1 MQRKLFVLFA
11 GLVLFSLLI
20 APVGMANA
28 QVEVQVSIPNCPP
41 FDPALMHDK
50 GFLQSLPPEC
60 AKAYQKLTQEGG
72 NQAVKPDITPLAVG
86 GPDDFGYTWDDSV
99 TLSWID
105 ATGGTDTGLS
115 GDGWNN
121 ATGPITLPFSF
132 KYYENTYSQAYITAS
147 GYLGFTDYGYW
158 PWQQNP
164 MPSIDQPNNV
174 IAPFWTV
181 TNLANSGPAGRVY
194 YISGGT
200 APNRFFVV
208 EWYDIQGGTS
218 LDSSG
223 GDETYRFEVV
233 LHENGDILF
242 QYHTM
247 IYNDWRYYASIGIE
261 DIDGNGLGYMDWG
274 NYWSRLPSSNK
285 AVRFYRPAPSARVKL
300 TPTQQGKFTQAGA
313 AQSFQMDV
321 RNTGDLGADTYDLAT
336 ASAWPVTLY
345 AADGVTPLTDT
356 DSDSAIDTGSLAQGS
371 TVTITAKV
379 ATPGGAVVGNAN
391 SAIITARSSVNT
403 SKSKTATLQSAVPAP
418 FAQVYDDYA
427 DGAMSLNLIQP
438 SAQVMKKA
446 TADGYYGSSMA
457 VALAPNGNFVYLWTK
472 YHWTGSVSVR
482 EIEYTLLDHY
492 GNTVRAVSKLT
503 DNSGASMN
511 TYDSSPSVAVAPN
524 GTIGVAW
531 YRYLYNSST
540 YQSNY
545 NIYFAA
551 LNASG
556 NLTSGPTNLTNNAIW
571 GTWDDPNI
579 PRFYSPTIA
588 ASDDNRFILSWEK
601 YIDYPSSY
609 TDNIWY
615 ATYDTSGASVFA
627 PAALTSDDMSWSPI
641 LNSLT
646 GGKVILTWNSYDDPT
661 YAVLNSSGGVTKP
674 AANFGV
680 FNVWETPDAVL
691 LPNGKVAVAWA
702 TDTGVQFAI
711 LNSSYALE
719 TLSTEASNPSLAY
732 GYGLSVTTDSSSRV
746 IMTWVDGDTGQNL
759 FYALGDSAGAFITPP
774 MFYKQSSDYIATS
787 YNGQGNVSYS
797 LPAGVD
803 GVASLSA
810 ALVGGQPG
818 GNALVGIQ
826 TTNHGAAIATGVT
839 LTVTLDSNLTYV
851 SDTSGVVP
859 SVSGN
864 TVTWNLPD
872 MAPLDGQ
879 NFTLSVGVPSGAAL
893 GTLYPLSLSLTS
905 NETDLN
911 PGDNTDNAQVMAAL
925 QVYLP
930 LIMR

>member
-1 MQRKLFVLFA
+1 
-11 GLVLFSLLI
+11 
-20 APVGMANA
+20 
-28 QVEVQVSIPNCPP
+28 
-41 FDPALMHDK
+41 
-50 GFLQSLPPEC
+50 
-60 AKAYQKLTQEGG
+60 
-72 NQAVKPDITPLAVG
+72 
-86 GPDDFGYTWDDSV
+86 
-99 TLSWID
+99 
-105 ATGGTDTGLS
+105 
-115 GDGWNN
+115 
-121 ATGPITLPFSF
+121 
-132 KYYENTYSQAYITAS
+132 
-147 GYLGFTDYGYW
+147 
-158 PWQQNP
+158 
-164 MPSIDQPNNV
+164 
-174 IAPFWTV
+174 
-181 TNLANSGPAGRVY
+181 
-194 YISGGT
+194 
-200 APNRFFVV
+200 
-208 EWYDIQGGTS
+208 
-218 LDSSG
+218 
-223 GDETYRFEVV
+223 
-233 LHENGDILF
+233 
-242 QYHTM
+242 
-247 IYNDWRYYASIGIE
+247 
-261 DIDGNGLGYMDWG
+261 MDWG

-472 YHWTGSVSVR
+472 YHWTGSMSVR

-503 DNSGASMN
+503 DNSGAGVN
-511 TYDSSPSVAVAPN
+511 TYDYSPSVAVAPN

-531 YRYLYNSST
+531 YRRLYNSSG
-540 YQSNY
+540 QSNY

-551 LNASG
+551 LDASG

-601 YIDYPSSY
+601 SISNPSY
-609 TDNIWY
+609 TGNIWY
-615 ATYDTSGASVFA
+615 AVRDTNGASVFA
-627 PAALTSDDMSWSPI
+627 PAALTSDNASYTPVI
-641 LNSLT
+641 NSLT
-646 GGKVILTWNSYDDPT
+646 GGKVILTLKNDLKPY
-661 YAVLNSSGGVTKP
+661 YAVINSNGSISKP
-674 AANFGV
+674 VSSLGATGTIN
-680 FNVWETPDAVL
+680 NYPIDAVL
-691 LPNGKVAVAWA
+691 LPNGKVAAAWA
-702 TDTGVQFAI
+702 TTTGVQFSI
-711 LNSSYALE
+711 LNSAYALE
-719 TLSTEASNPSLAY
+719 SGPFSAANPNSEDW
-732 GYGLSVTTDSSSRV
+732 GGGLSVTTDTDSHV
-746 IMTWVDGDTGQNL
+746 IMIWAAGDNGNL

-774 MFYKQSSDYIATS
+774 MFYKQSNTWINTS
-787 YNGQGNVSYS
+787 YNGQGNVPYS
-797 LPAGVD
+797 LPVGVD

-810 ALVGGQPG
+810 SLVGGQPG

-826 TTNHGAAIATGVT
+826 TTNHGAAIAT
-839 LTVTLDSNLTYV
+839 
-851 SDTSGVVP
+851 
-859 SVSGN
+859 
-864 TVTWNLPD
+864 
-872 MAPLDGQ
+872 
-879 NFTLSVGVPSGAAL
+879 
-893 GTLYPLSLSLTS
+893 
-905 NETDLN
+905 
-911 PGDNTDNAQVMAAL
+911 
-925 QVYLP
+925 
-930 LIMR
+930 